1 MLPGYDL
8 LQLVLELVHV
18 LHFGAVG
25 RRRRRLLHP
34 LLPRSGLELLPD
46 LLVVALPAIRSCLW
60 TQIINECSIG
70 RMTN

>member
-1 MLPGYDL
+1 MLAGYDL

-25 RRRRRLLHP
+25 RRRSLLHP

-46 LLVVALPAIRSCLW
+46 LLIVALPAIGSCLW
-60 TQIINECSIG
+60 TQIIKYSIG